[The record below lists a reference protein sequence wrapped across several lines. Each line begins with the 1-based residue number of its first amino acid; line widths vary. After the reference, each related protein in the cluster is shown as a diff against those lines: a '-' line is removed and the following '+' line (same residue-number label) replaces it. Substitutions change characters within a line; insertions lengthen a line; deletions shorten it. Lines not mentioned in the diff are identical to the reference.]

1 MTRLKGILCG
11 ILTSAT
17 FGMIPLFT
25 LPLMKQG
32 MTFLS
37 ILFYRFLMSSILLA
51 GLIFLSKQTFR
62 VTRKELF
69 TLMWLSV
76 LYTGSALFLFWGY
89 NYMPSGAATTIV
101 FLYPIFVAV
110 VMACFFGEKASLFT
124 YTAIVLAVTGVALLS
139 GAGSTQGVQLTGVI
153 IEVISALSYA
163 LYIVGVNQSCVKN
176 MGAWKLTFYV
186 FVFDTITFAICAQ
199 CTGGLQ
205 SIPGAGAGLSLFALA
220 LVPTVISNLSLV
232 YAIKWIGS
240 TFSSILGAFEP
251 LTAMC
256 IGIWVFGEPFTVG
269 LAWGLV
275 LVINA
280 VSLII
285 FAPAMRKGYR
295 RGKLVYIT
303 KIKKKHPGMIPYH

>member
-1 MTRLKGILCG
+1 MLRLKGILCG

-25 LPLMKQG
+25 LPLLRQG

-37 ILFYRFLMSSILLA
+37 ILFYRFLFSSFLLA
-51 GLIFLSKQTFR
+51 GLMLITKQHFKVSK
-62 VTRKELF
+62 KEFF
-69 TLMWLSV
+69 TLFWLSV

-101 FLYPIFVAV
+101 FLYPIFVAI
-110 VMACFFGEKASLFT
+110 VMAAFFHEKASFT
-124 YTAIVLAVTGVALLS
+124 TYLAIALAIAGVALLS
-139 GAGSTQGVQLTGVI
+139 GGGNAQAMQRTGVML
-153 IEVISALSYA
+153 EVISALSYA

-186 FVFDTITFAICAQ
+186 FSFDTFIFACCA
-199 CTGGLQ
+199 CLTGGLQ
-205 SIPGAGAGLSLFALA
+205 PIADAKAGGYLVVLA
-220 LVPTVISNLSLV
+220 LLPTVISNLSLV
-232 YAIKWIGS
+232 YAIQWIGS

-256 IGIWVFGEPFTVG
+256 IGVWVFGEPFTAA

-275 LVINA
+275 LIIGA

-285 FAPAMRKGYR
+285 FAPVLRKGYR

-303 KIKKKHPGMIPYH
+303 KVKKKHPGMIPYH